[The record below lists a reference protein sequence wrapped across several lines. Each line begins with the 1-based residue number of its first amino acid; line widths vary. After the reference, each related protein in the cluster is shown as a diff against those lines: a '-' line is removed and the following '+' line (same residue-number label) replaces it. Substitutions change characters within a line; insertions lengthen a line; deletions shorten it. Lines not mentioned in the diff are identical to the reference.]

1 MHTVAVLH
9 KLLLQSVPA
18 MHATRLN
25 TLMAAVQT
33 LTQGAKASVTS
44 LGRGLAGSVYDKHKI
59 KRMDRLLSNQHLQQE
74 TQAIYGALTKQ
85 LLNERWVSSFFSIRE
100 VEQGPDGAVWVLEDR
115 DGGRLLKLTPKK
127 GRIQLISQDH

>member
-25 TLMAAVQT
+25 TLMAAVQA

-44 LGRGLAGSVYDKHKI
+44 LGRGLAGRVYDKHKI
-59 KRMDRLLSNQHLQQE
+59 KRMDRLLSNQHLYQE
-74 TQAIYGALTKQ
+74 TQAVYSALTRQLLTALAEPIIAIDWSPLCADQSWQLLRAAMPVGGALFDP
-85 LLNERWVSSFFSIRE
+85 V
-100 VEQGPDGAVWVLEDR
+100 
-115 DGGRLLKLTPKK
+115 
-127 GRIQLISQDH
+127 